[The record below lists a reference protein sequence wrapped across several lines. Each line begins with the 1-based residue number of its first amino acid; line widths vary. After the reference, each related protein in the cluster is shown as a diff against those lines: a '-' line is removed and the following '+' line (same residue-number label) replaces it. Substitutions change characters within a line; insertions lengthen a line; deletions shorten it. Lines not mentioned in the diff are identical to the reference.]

1 MTQPLPLRTDDV
13 LPAPDAVLRS
23 QGVKNGNEAS
33 ARVYT
38 LVEKAIDIFYQLC
51 EPVGVRAEIT
61 VDEFK
66 DVFAGEGENAADT
79 PLTGIYPRAQA
90 LALFALTMGTPVSAR
105 IEELFKSNDFA
116 LASLLDAVA
125 SLAADRAVE
134 VGETSFLQELAMEGR
149 SDPEARV
156 LAYSPGYCGWHISGQ
171 KQLFQ
176 YLRPERIG
184 ITLNDSCLM
193 TPLKSVTGVM
203 VAGPRE
209 IHLFRPD
216 YPFCRPCQTHSCVPR
231 MNAL

>member
-1 MTQPLPLRTDDV
+1 MTQPLPLRTNDV
-13 LPAPDAVLRS
+13 LPAPEAVLRS
-23 QGVKNGNEAS
+23 QGVKNDNEVT

-61 VDEFK
+61 VNEFD

-79 PLTGIYPRAQA
+79 PLAGIYPRAQA

-125 SLAADRAVE
+125 SLAADQAVE
-134 VGETSFLQELAMEGR
+134 VWEASFLHALVEEGR
-149 SDPEARV
+149 TIPDTRV

-184 ITLNDSCLM
+184 ITLNKSCLM
-193 TPLKSVTGVM
+193 SPLKSVTGVL
-203 VAGPRE
+203 VAGPQE
-209 IHLFRPD
+209 IHVFKPD
-216 YPFCRPCQTHSCVPR
+216 YPFCRPCQTHSCAPR